1 MEEIV
6 SVARA
11 AAVDVWQN
19 LLAACELHW
28 RTDADGLLG
37 VVGVDL
43 PVGVCLL
50 VKQRGMSVLRLAINT
65 ELDFHRLMLEAESDS
80 DLRYSVYLLYWY
92 KSTNTDAALRTH
104 ISRMHLNEPGGCL
117 LLAYKALVWMESADP
132 GGAVFSQRMLSQD
145 AEVLVG
151 MEVCCA
157 SCSSLKLLL
166 TELLLPNLSC

>member
-1 MEEIV
+1 MQQLIWRTMEEIV
-6 SVARA
+6 SDARA

-92 KSTNTDAALRTH
+92 KSTNTNAAHQYQLHAPRRARRLPVACIQGASVDGVSGSGGRSVLAAH
-104 ISRMHLNEPGGCL
+104 AVAGRRGASRKY
-117 LLAYKALVWMESADP
+117 A
-132 GGAVFSQRMLSQD
+132 R
-145 AEVLVG
+145 
-151 MEVCCA
+151 A
-157 SCSSLKLLL
+157 SCSSL
-166 TELLLPNLSC
+166 SCY